1 MMSQTSDGE
10 FSPKIVNMR
19 LSVSLSFLYTVY
31 FHRVIFDSLKDTG
44 GNLGCISL
52 SYKKINFKLFKVIPL
67 FVYFL
72 LYLLIICY

>member
-31 FHRVIFDSLKDTG
+31 FHRVIFDSSKNTG
-44 GNLGCISL
+44 GNLGCIFL
-52 SYKKINFKLFKVIPL
+52 FYKEN
-67 FVYFL
+67 
-72 LYLLIICY
+72 

>member
-1 MMSQTSDGE
+1 MSQTSDGE

-31 FHRVIFDSLKDTG
+31 FHRVIFEFLKDTG
-44 GNLGCISL
+44 GNLSCILFSI
-52 SYKKINFKLFKVIPL
+52 KKINSKFFKVIPSS
-67 FVYFL
+67 VYFL

>member
-19 LSVSLSFLYTVY
+19 LSLSLFFLYTVD
-31 FHRVIFDSLKDTG
+31 FHRVIFEFLKDTG

-52 SYKKINFKLFKVIPL
+52 FYKGN
-67 FVYFL
+67 
-72 LYLLIICY
+72 